1 MNFNGAFCR
10 VVIMSI
16 ECRLRRFNFT
26 KEHEV
31 VNKISKL
38 LKVLTNSGR
47 EVRPRVQKQEGGQPL
62 KKFNAKTKSFC
73 PRVTFFDFVSAKLVK
88 APALSNISLPEI
100 VNSPGTSMKKHHKAV
115 KRREK
120 SYMLPCN
127 LQRKVI
133 QTLKVE
139 DTNRFKRIIKLTE
152 DLINKENLGGWNEN

>member
-1 MNFNGAFCR
+1 
-10 VVIMSI
+10 MSF
-16 ECRLRRFNFT
+16 EYRLRRFNFS

-47 EVRPRVQKQEGGQPL
+47 EVRQRIQKKECGEPL

-73 PRVTFFDFVSAKLVK
+73 PRVTIFDFVSAKLVK
-88 APALSNISLPEI
+88 APAFSNSSLPEI

-115 KRREK
+115 KKRER

-133 QTLKVE
+133 HTLEPE
-139 DTNRFKRIIKLTE
+139 DTNKFKRIIKLTE